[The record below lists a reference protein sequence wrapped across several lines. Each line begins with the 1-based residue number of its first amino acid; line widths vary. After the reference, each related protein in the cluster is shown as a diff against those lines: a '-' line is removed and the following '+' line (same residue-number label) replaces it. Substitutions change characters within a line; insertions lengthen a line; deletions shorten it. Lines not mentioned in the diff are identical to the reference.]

1 MARAKPQRERAL
13 VGNASD
19 PEQVKRGKDVERVR
33 AEQQLNDQRAV
44 MSTRE
49 GRAEC
54 WRRLS
59 ECGVFKTSMS
69 SDPHWTAYNEGRR
82 AVGLRELAEMM
93 ERFPELYLT
102 MQQEAIQRATD
113 EPRGADTT
121 SPESDSADSAET
133 PQ

>member
-1 MARAKPQRERAL
+1 MAKKRQPERAL

-54 WRRLS
+54 WRRLGA
-59 ECGVFKTSMS
+59 CGVFETSMS
-69 SDPHWTAYNEGRR
+69 TDANWTAYYEGRR
-82 AVGLRELAEMM
+82 AAGLRELDEVTKH
-93 ERFPELYLT
+93 FPELYLT
-102 MQQEAIQRATD
+102 MQQEAMQRRAD

-133 PQ
+133 AQ